1 MATKSGTVSPYEFNN
16 EQLNE
21 IYDLPNPQKKSTKK
35 NVSTFIQKL
44 YSMLDDNT
52 HQNLIIWNPSGQ
64 SFSVYNAK
72 AFSKEVL
79 PSHFKHSNFSSF
91 VRLLNMYGFHKINKS
106 PRGQRSSE
114 KEIWEFSHPKFIRG
128 HPELLKDI
136 KRKAMDS
143 ELMRRET
150 GDIHAAFS
158 MLQMSQGDLLQ
169 QFYALQESFNNLL
182 HAFEE
187 NKKIQFQQQI
197 QIKQLSEQQG
207 IQLTNLNDLKWNNN
221 HHRFNDPLLNQQQH
235 QPQPSSTTTPSSS
248 TSSCNSSSNSSST
261 LPPPALLRQHPPPSA
276 LKLSPGRFIKQEDS
290 IQDNSFR
297 MLVATPT
304 TPLSHFSQQQ
314 QNNIITNNNNNN
326 NNMKRMDDMPTSP
339 FWNQTK
345 NELNHTTNN
354 NNNPYYSPLCFDT
367 SVNTPLP
374 PSPMNV
380 ASPDLAMSPISSED
394 SLGSF
399 AFNLSQQN
407 TLDASFM

>member
-16 EQLNE
+16 EHLNE

-72 AFSKEVL
+72 SFSKEVL

-235 QPQPSSTTTPSSS
+235 QPQPSSTTTPAST

-276 LKLSPGRFIKQEDS
+276 LKLSSGRSIKQEEN

-297 MLVATPT
+297 MLVTTPT

-314 QNNIITNNNNNN
+314 QNNIIANNNNN
-326 NNMKRMDDMPTSP
+326 NNMKRMDDMPASP

-345 NELNHTTNN
+345 NDLNHTTNN

-407 TLDASFM
+407 TLDTSFM

>member
-1 MATKSGTVSPYEFNN
+1 MATKSGTTSPYEFNN
-16 EQLNE
+16 DQFNE
-21 IYDLPNPQKKSTKK
+21 LYDIPSPQKKSTKK

-44 YSMLDDNT
+44 YSMLEDNA
-52 HQNLIIWNPSGQ
+52 HQTLIIWNPSGQ

-72 AFSKEVL
+72 AFSNEVL

-114 KEIWEFSHPKFIRG
+114 KEIWEFSHPKFIKG

-158 MLQMSQGDLLQ
+158 MLQMSQSDLLQ

-207 IQLTNLNDLKWNNN
+207 IQLSNLNDLKWNNN
-221 HHRFNDPLLNQQQH
+221 NHRFNDPLLNQHQQSNTNNTNPQNH
-235 QPQPSSTTTPSSS
+235 QDQSS
-248 TSSCNSSSNSSST
+248 
-261 LPPPALLRQHPPPSA
+261 LPPPAILRQHPPPCA
-276 LKLSPGRFIKQEDS
+276 LKLSSPNNMAKEDNITPIQEPFKMIINTS
-290 IQDNSFR
+290 S
-297 MLVATPT
+297 TPN
-304 TPLSHFSQQQ
+304 TPISTIPQQQQ
-314 QNNIITNNNNNN
+314 QNIMNNSNHL
-326 NNMKRMDDMPTSP
+326 KRLDDLPTSP
-339 FWNQTK
+339 YWNQTK
-345 NELNHTTNN
+345 NELNYSNN
-354 NNNPYYSPLCFDT
+354 NTYYSPLCFENP
-367 SVNTPLP
+367 VNTPLP

-380 ASPDLAMSPISSED
+380 TSPDLAMSPISSED

-399 AFNLSQQN
+399 AFTLSQPN
-407 TLDASFM
+407 TLEASFI